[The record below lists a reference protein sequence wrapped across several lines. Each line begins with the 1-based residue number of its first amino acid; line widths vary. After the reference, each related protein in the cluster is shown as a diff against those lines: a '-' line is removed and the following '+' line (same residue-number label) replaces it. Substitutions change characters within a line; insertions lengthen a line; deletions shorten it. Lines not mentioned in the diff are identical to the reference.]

1 MNFRDVRSHGEEPL
15 TSPYLPSSL
24 NGRKFPMTASIA
36 KTPAALR
43 CALGLAVVFAPMVV
57 AAMERPVSR
66 HPTALPIVKLLAR
79 IAPAKATPP
88 IMELVWKG
96 ADIDGDG
103 ASDFANP
110 TGAAPRGHDD
120 FGDGEFGARRDG
132 GTRAHEGVDYIA
144 SAGQAVHAPMSGYV
158 TKIGYAYAGDTD
170 LKFVEI
176 TNPALGYAA
185 RAFYV
190 SPGVELGQT
199 VRLGDTIG
207 KVESLQSHYP
217 GITDHVHLE
226 ILAPGGD
233 RVNAAALIEP
243 KMVAVADT
251 TDTAAD

>member
-1 MNFRDVRSHGEEPL
+1 
-15 TSPYLPSSL
+15 
-24 NGRKFPMTASIA
+24 MTASIA
-36 KTPAALR
+36 KTSAALR

-66 HPTALPIVKLLAR
+66 QPTQLPIVKLLAS
-79 IAPAKATPP
+79 IAPAKAKPV
-88 IMELVWKG
+88 MQLVWKG

-144 SAGQAVHAPMSGYV
+144 QAGQAVHAPMSGYV
-158 TKIGYAYAGDTD
+158 TKIGYAYAGDTE

-207 KVESLQSHYP
+207 KVESLQGHYP

-233 RVNAAALIEP
+233 RVNAAGLIAP
-243 KMVAVADT
+243 TMVAVN
-251 TDTAAD
+251 TDTAGD

>member
-1 MNFRDVRSHGEEPL
+1 MRRAPSHD
-15 TSPYLPSSL
+15 
-24 NGRKFPMTASIA
+24 RKSPMTASIA
-36 KTPAALR
+36 KKPAALR
-43 CALGLAVVFAPMVV
+43 CVLGLAAVFAPMVV

-66 HPTALPIVKLLAR
+66 HPAPLPIVKLLAR
-79 IAPAKATPP
+79 IAPAPVKPEP
-88 IMELVWKG
+88 VMERVWKG

-120 FGDGEFGARRDG
+120 FGDGFFGARRDG
-132 GTRAHEGVDYIA
+132 GSRAHEGVDYVA
-144 SAGQAVHAPMSGYV
+144 EAGQAVHAPMSGYV

-190 SPGVELGQT
+190 SPDIEVGAS
-199 VRLGDTIG
+199 VRLGQRIG
-207 KVESLQSHYP
+207 EVESLQGHYP

-233 RVNAAALIEP
+233 RVNAARLITP
-243 KMVAVADT
+243 TMVAMT
-251 TDTAAD
+251 GDTAAD

>member
-1 MNFRDVRSHGEEPL
+1 
-15 TSPYLPSSL
+15 
-24 NGRKFPMTASIA
+24 MTASIA
-36 KTPAALR
+36 KTPAVLR
-43 CALGLAVVFAPMVV
+43 CALGLAAVFAPMVV

-66 HPTALPIVKLLAR
+66 HPTPLPIVRLLAR
-79 IAPAKATPP
+79 IAPAKAAPSP
-88 IMELVWKG
+88 VMELVWKG

-132 GTRAHEGVDYIA
+132 GSRAHEGVDYVA
-144 SAGQAVHAPMSGYV
+144 QAGQTVHAPMSGYV

-185 RAFYV
+185 RSFYV
-190 SPGVELGQT
+190 TPGVEVGAS
-199 VRLGDTIG
+199 VRLGDAIG

-233 RVNAAALIEP
+233 RVNAAGLIAP
-243 KMVAVADT
+243 KMVAKAETGDV
-251 TDTAAD
+251 AAD

>member
-1 MNFRDVRSHGEEPL
+1 
-15 TSPYLPSSL
+15 
-24 NGRKFPMTASIA
+24 MTASLA
-36 KTPAALR
+36 KTVSPAALR

-57 AAMERPVSR
+57 SAMERPVTR
-66 HPTALPIVKLLAR
+66 HAAPLPIVKLLAR
-79 IAPAKATPP
+79 IAPAEPKPAPV
-88 IMELVWKG
+88 MELVWKG

-103 ASDFANP
+103 AGDFANP

-120 FGDGEFGARRDG
+120 FGDGFFGARRDG
-132 GTRAHEGVDYIA
+132 GSRAHEGVDYVA
-144 SAGQAVHAPMSGYV
+144 QAGQAVQAPMSGYV
-158 TKIGYAYAGDTD
+158 TKIGYAYAGDTE

-190 SPGVELGQT
+190 TPDVEVGQT

-207 KVESLQSHYP
+207 KVESLQGHYP

-233 RVNAAALIEP
+233 RVNAAQLITP
-243 KMVAVADT
+243 RMVAVAATEASGD
-251 TDTAAD
+251 